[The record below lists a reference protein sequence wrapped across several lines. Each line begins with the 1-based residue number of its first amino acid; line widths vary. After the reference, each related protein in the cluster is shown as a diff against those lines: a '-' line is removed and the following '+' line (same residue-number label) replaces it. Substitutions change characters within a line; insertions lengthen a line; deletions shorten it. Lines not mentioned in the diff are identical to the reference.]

1 MIKKYLLDIL
11 CLIVVV
17 IVAFLIAERPV
28 IDLIGR
34 TGVSP
39 VQRKGRTDVSP
50 VIPSEKTAIKEEAK
64 KVQKEIVRDVVAS
77 KALKDR
83 NIFSADGRYPTPG
96 VSSAEM
102 KGPLPENPYTLIGIL
117 HGEEKKAVLREYTG
131 SIVFLSVG
139 KKLIDDSII
148 TRIDNT
154 SVEVKK
160 GKEKRELK
168 IFDIKPP
175 KPLTSKRP

>member
-1 MIKKYLLDIL
+1 MIKKYLPDIL
-11 CLIVVV
+11 CIVLF
-17 IVAFLIAERPV
+17 IMIAFLAAERPV

-39 VQRKGRTDVSP
+39 V
-50 VIPSEKTAIKEEAK
+50 IPSEKTAIKEETK
-64 KVQKEIVRDVVAS
+64 NLQKEIVRDVVAS

-83 NIFSADGRYPTPG
+83 NIFSADGKYPTSG
-96 VSSAEM
+96 VGSAGM

-117 HGEEKKAVLREYTG
+117 HGEGGKAVFREYTG
-131 SIVFLSVG
+131 SIVTLTVG
-139 KKLIDDSII
+139 KKLIDDSVI
-148 TRIDNT
+148 TRIDST

-168 IFDIKPP
+168 IFDVKIPP
-175 KPLTSKRP
+175 LRHPSP